1 MIDDKLWKY
10 IYNAVFSI
18 YLPPEDVIEK
28 IILEKDNSKKEFKD
42 TFELIAYLTLN
53 GDKNVLQRD
62 VKFILKENNDM
73 YEENKKFY
81 DYVVNTFKDI
91 K

>member
-28 IILEKDNSKKEFKD
+28 IILEKDNSKKNLKI
-42 TFELIAYLTLN
+42 LLN
-53 GDKNVLQRD
+53 
-62 VKFILKENNDM
+62 
-73 YEENKKFY
+73 
-81 DYVVNTFKDI
+81 
-91 K
+91 